1 MSIKVCNLK
10 KRYMIGKN
18 EIFAL
23 NNVSFEINKGSFAV
37 ILGPSGSGKS
47 TLLNILGGIDKADE
61 GKIIIDDEEIT
72 KYSDEKLTEYR
83 RNYVGFIFQFYN
95 LVNTLNVY
103 ENVCSTAVLSKNSLD
118 VEEILDVIGL
128 KAHKRKFPYELS
140 GGEQQRVAIARAIVK
155 NPKMILCDEPTGA
168 LDYENAKNILS
179 ILRNINQKYNTTVFL
194 VTHNVAI
201 SKMADVIIR
210 LRSGEII
217 DYILNEAPLKAEEV
231 EW

>member
-1 MSIKVCNLK
+1 MFIKISNLK
-10 KRYMIGKN
+10 KRYIIGKN

-23 NNVSFEINKGSFAV
+23 NNVSFEINKGSFVV

-83 RNYVGFIFQFYN
+83 RNYIGFIFQFYN

-118 VEEILDVIGL
+118 VEEIFDVFGL

-155 NPKMILCDEPTGA
+155 NPKIILCDEPTGA